1 MIVAKLRCY
10 VIWRIPRDFKVNQL
24 VERSIVCPY
33 CAESI
38 DVLIDSTD
46 LNQQYIEDCQVC
58 CKPIVFLISESKE
71 GDHVVSVYNEDEA
84 F

>member
-1 MIVAKLRCY
+1 MRYYLIERKS
-10 VIWRIPRDFKVNQL
+10 RDFKMDQL
-24 VERSIVCPY
+24 VEKSIVCPY

-46 LNQQYIEDCQVC
+46 VNQQYIEDCQVC
-58 CKPIVFLISESKE
+58 CKPIVFLISETVD

>member
-1 MIVAKLRCY
+1 M
-10 VIWRIPRDFKVNQL
+10 DQL
-24 VERSIVCPY
+24 VEKSIVCPY

-46 LNQQYIEDCQVC
+46 VNQQYIEDCQVC
-58 CKPIVFLISESKE
+58 CKPIVFLISETVD